1 MNPMFSQ
8 YKQKK
13 KRAVN
18 PDIPRPNLMTH
29 EKRLKEVN
37 DEMGG
42 YKDTIAK
49 QQEEINR
56 LRGKVNRLE
65 SSVQSIL
72 SYLKR

>member
-1 MNPMFSQ
+1 
-8 YKQKK
+8 
-13 KRAVN
+13 
-18 PDIPRPNLMTH
+18 MTH